1 MNGDPVPTRAE
12 RLAAV
17 VALLAM
23 LAAMACFAMG
33 HPLPG
38 ILAFFVALTGG
49 TIAKF
54 RVTPESLFI
63 FGLREVPENDPTA
76 AAYRARIR
84 DNDRAT
90 RERVK
95 RLDERISDHPWLE
108 RGIIVTLLVV
118 GLGAL
123 AAIPLVRDGG
133 GDGLQ
138 RVGRLLLVGLI
149 ALNGAL
155 IMYAASHIASNEE
168 TKTE

>member
-12 RLAAV
+12 RVAAV
-17 VALLAM
+17 IALLAM
-23 LAAMACFAMG
+23 PVAIACFAIG
-33 HPLPG
+33 YPLPG
-38 ILAFFVALTGG
+38 ILAFFIALTGG

-54 RVTPESLFI
+54 RVDLESLFL
-63 FGLREVPENDPTA
+63 FGLRQVPADDPTA

-90 RERVK
+90 RERVE
-95 RLDERISDHPWLE
+95 RVDEQVSAHPWLE
-108 RGIIVTLLVV
+108 RGIVVSLLVV

-123 AAIPLVRDGG
+123 AVVPLVGAE
-133 GDGLQ
+133 GDMR
-138 RVGRLLLVGLI
+138 RVGHLLVVALI

-155 IMYAASHIASNEE
+155 IMYAASHIDGSDER